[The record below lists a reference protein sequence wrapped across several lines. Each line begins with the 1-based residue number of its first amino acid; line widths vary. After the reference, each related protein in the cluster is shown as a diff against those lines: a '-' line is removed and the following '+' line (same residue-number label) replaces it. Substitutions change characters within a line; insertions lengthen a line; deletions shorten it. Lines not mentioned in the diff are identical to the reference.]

1 MSHSGTVSKPHPY
14 GWPADG
20 ADGVEVL
27 VHSVQQPQQELL
39 GVVLSVPFKLRG
51 VFGHRVLQ
59 RAFGITQING
69 ILMLLKQLGLVLNC
83 GGKYV
88 YL

>member
-1 MSHSGTVSKPHPY
+1 MAEQAQTCYDDGRTKRRSNIMSHSGTVSKPHPY

-59 RAFGITQING
+59 RAFGMR
-69 ILMLLKQLGLVLNC
+69 LESHR
-83 GGKYV
+83 
-88 YL
+88 